1 MSTLS
6 DFLPLF
12 CPIWLQ
18 FVGFGQLL
26 EREGDRIKWELVED
40 DWGLSLAIDIV
51 RKLTLL
57 ALCLTYFWEMD
68 RNGPRVG
75 GNQSVAAQKF

>member
-1 MSTLS
+1 MVVNAVQLLTPFSS
-6 DFLPLF
+6 DLA
-12 CPIWLQ
+12 PIWSVVRVTESGLI
-18 FVGFGQLL
+18 
-26 EREGDRIKWELVED
+26 RSVED

-68 RNGPRVG
+68 RNGPKVR